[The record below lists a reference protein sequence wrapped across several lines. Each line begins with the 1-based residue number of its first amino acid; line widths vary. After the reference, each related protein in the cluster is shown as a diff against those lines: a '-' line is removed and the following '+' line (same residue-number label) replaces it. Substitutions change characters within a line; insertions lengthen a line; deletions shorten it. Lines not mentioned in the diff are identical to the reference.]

1 MPLLNYKTIE
11 KRLGIRFKKHS
22 LLKQAFIHSS
32 YLSIRKN
39 KRILQAN
46 ETLEFLGDA
55 VLELVTRE
63 YFLKKFPE
71 AREGALNELKKMYT
85 NTETLYKIGKRLGL
99 GEFLI
104 MDKGEKLTGGRNR
117 QSNIAGCL
125 EAIIGALY
133 LDRGLLYV
141 QKFIHRMILTS
152 RVRTYKDCKS
162 LLNLW
167 AMRHQHEIVYSIIR
181 EVGPPHRKMFHVALL
196 IDGKRVSQGKGASKK
211 EAEQRAAR
219 IFLKK
224 KSISMQDN

>member
-32 YLSIRKN
+32 YLSIAKN
-39 KRILQAN
+39 KKKLQAN

-63 YFLKKFPE
+63 YFFKKFPE
-71 AREGALNELKKMYT
+71 VREGALSELKKMYT

-104 MDKGEKLTGGRNR
+104 MDRGEKLTGGRNR

-125 EAIIGALY
+125 EAVIGALY
-133 LDRGLLYV
+133 LDRGLRYV
-141 QKFIHRMILTS
+141 KKFIYRVILVR
-152 RVRTYKDCKS
+152 RVSTYKDCKS
-162 LLNLW
+162 VLNLW
-167 AMRHQHEIVYSIIR
+167 AMRHQHEMVYSIVS
-181 EVGPPHRKMFHVALL
+181 EVGPPHRKTFYVVLQVN
-196 IDGKRVSQGKGASKK
+196 GKKVSQGKGASKK

-224 KSISMQDN
+224 KGISM

>member
-1 MPLLNYKTIE
+1 MLLPNYKTIE

-32 YLSIRKN
+32 YLSIAK
-39 KRILQAN
+39 KKKKLQAN

-63 YFLKKFPE
+63 YFFNKFPE
-71 AREGALNELKKMYT
+71 AREGALSELKKIYT

-99 GEFLI
+99 GAFLI
-104 MDKGEKLTGGRNR
+104 MDKGETLTGGRNR

-133 LDRGLLYV
+133 LDRGLQYV
-141 QKFIHRMILTS
+141 KKFIHRMILS
-152 RVRTYKDCKS
+152 RRVSTYKDCKS
-162 LLNLW
+162 VLNLW
-167 AMRHQHEIVYSIIR
+167 AMRHHHEMAYSIVK
-181 EVGPPHRKMFHVALL
+181 EVGPPHRKIFYVVLEV
-196 IDGKRVSQGKGASKK
+196 DGKKVSQGKGVSKK
-211 EAEQRAAR
+211 EAEQEAAR

-224 KSISMQDN
+224 KSISM